1 MRRVADRV
9 EEIVAGALLVVMA
22 LLAFVNIVARY
33 LTRYS
38 FAFTEEIEVAAL
50 VWITML
56 GAAIGF
62 RQSVHLG
69 FTMLRDRFPAPVR
82 RALAGASGVVAVLTM
97 AVVVWAGWR
106 QIQGQMALAT
116 TSEALGLPEWIYA
129 AALPVGGALIIV
141 RLLQALGS
149 EIRRA

>member
-1 MRRVADRV
+1 MQRLVHHF
-9 EEIVAGALLVVMA
+9 EEALAGGLLVVMA
-22 LLAFVNIVARY
+22 VLAFANIIARY

-62 RQSVHLG
+62 REAVHLG
-69 FTMLRDRFPAPVR
+69 FTTLRDRFPRFGRQTLAASSSAV
-82 RALAGASGVVAVLTM
+82 ALATM
-97 AVVVWAGWR
+97 AALIWAGWR
-106 QIQGQMALAT
+106 QIQSQIALTT
-116 TSEALGLPEWIYA
+116 TSEALGIPEWIYT
-129 AALPVGGALIIV
+129 AALPVGGLLIVV
-141 RLLQALGS
+141 RALQALGA

>member
-1 MRRVADRV
+1 MLRIGHRV

-22 LLAFVNIVARY
+22 LLAFANIIARY

-62 RQSVHLG
+62 REAAHLG
-69 FTMLRDRFPAPVR
+69 FTTLRDRFSRPVR
-82 RALAGASGVVAVLTM
+82 RALSLMGGGVALATM
-97 AVVVWAGWR
+97 AVLIWAGWR
-106 QIQGQMALAT
+106 QIQSQIALGT
-116 TSEALGLPEWIYA
+116 TSEALAIPEWIYT
-129 AALPVGGALIIV
+129 AALPVGGLLIVV
-141 RLLQALGS
+141 RMLQALRA